1 VRIALVVSIKLGRR
15 TVTPRASVDVR
26 YSHLIAPFFIAP
38 FFPPVA
44 DAEND
49 YDTPNAVSAVNST
62 ITVSD
67 EGVIST
73 TLPSYSFV
81 VLTVTKA

>member
-1 VRIALVVSIKLGRR
+1 MVSIKLGRR
-15 TVTPRASVDVR
+15 TVTPRASADVQF
-26 YSHLIAPFFIAP
+26 SHFVAFLFS
-38 FFPPVA
+38 PVA

-67 EGVIST
+67 EGVVST